1 MTSSKKSIFKRVLP
15 LVSALALA
23 TSSNAL
29 ALANWSS
36 WCGGDGGSNNFVQID
51 GPRGE
56 GCYPRGEGC
65 YPREGCSPPPCGG
78 PGPGPGPSPTPNVPP
93 VVVVPTPPPIIPPPV
108 ITPPTSNIFPAHNP
122 FIAPTD
128 VSNPYMMHTL
138 NNLPFNQLPNDHALR
153 GLEQLAFTQFPKD
166 NAKKKDESPI
176 YVFPKPDDKTAQY
189 ERVSPAFIDFK
200 GGEIL
205 VSVRKPA
212 TMGWIQTPLGMIAI
226 SPNSEVIL
234 SMLNGVLRIINL
246 DGMGRNVKIKLA
258 QGPFSEDT
266 KVVSLKPG
274 FELVVGEEKLTRKD
288 IRPRDGL
295 ARRHFQLMAKGHLAI
310 SELSVASILESS
322 SLLADLK
329 QSITGSQERRIIGDM
344 SKMASVLNYMNGT
357 QGFSVTGNDNY
368 GAKMATTETS
378 PNNE

>member
-1 MTSSKKSIFKRVLP
+1 MTSSKKSISKRLLT
-15 LVSALALA
+15 LVWACALAGSQSTLALA
-23 TSSNAL
+23 Q
-29 ALANWSS
+29 
-36 WCGGDGGSNNFVQID
+36 WCGGEGGINFNEGGDG
-51 GPRGE
+51 RG
-56 GCYPRGEGC
+56 GEGC
-65 YPREGCSPPPCGG
+65 YPREGCSPPPCEG
-78 PGPGPGPSPTPNVPP
+78 PGPGPGPGPAPNVPP
-93 VVVVPTPPPIIPPPV
+93 VVVVPVPPPTFVPPPV
-108 ITPPTSNIFPAHNP
+108 FTPPTSNIFPAHNP

-128 VSNPYMMHTL
+128 VTSPYMMNQQ
-138 NNLPFNQLPNDHALR
+138 NNLPFNQVPNDHALK
-153 GLEQLAFTQFPKD
+153 GIEQLAYTQFPKD
-166 NAKKKDESPI
+166 SKKDKDEHPI
-176 YVFPKPDDKTAQY
+176 YVFPKPEDKTAQY

-200 GGEIL
+200 SGEIL

-212 TMGWIQTPLGMIAI
+212 TMGFVQTPFGTIAI
-226 SPNSEVIL
+226 SANSEVIL

-258 QGPFSEDT
+258 EGPFEGDT

-274 FELVVGEEKLTRKD
+274 FELVVGGEKLTRRD

-322 SLLADLK
+322 NLLADLK

-357 QGFSVTGNDNY
+357 QGFSVTGNESY
-368 GAKMATTETS
+368 GTKLSTTETS

>member
-1 MTSSKKSIFKRVLP
+1 MTSSRKSITKRLLP
-15 LVSALALA
+15 LLSALALA
-23 TSSNAL
+23 ASNSSL
-29 ALANWSS
+29 ALANWNN
-36 WCGGDGGSNNFVQID
+36 WCGGEGGSTNFNQ
-51 GPRGE
+51 GGE
-56 GCYPRGEGC
+56 GGGRGEGC
-65 YPREGCSPPPCGG
+65 YPREGCSPPPCGNPG
-78 PGPGPGPSPTPNVPP
+78 PGPGPGPTPPPSVPP
-93 VVVVPTPPPIIPPPV
+93 VVVVPVPPPTFVPPPV
-108 ITPPTSNIFPAHNP
+108 FTPPTSNIFPAHNP

-128 VSNPYMMHTL
+128 VSSPYMMNQT
-138 NNLPFNQLPNDHALR
+138 NNLPFNQAPNDHALN
-153 GLEQLAFTQFPKD
+153 GIEQLAYTQFPRD
-166 NAKKKDESPI
+166 VKKEKEENPI
-176 YVFPKPDDKTAQY
+176 YVFPKPDEKTAQY

-205 VSVRKPA
+205 VSVHKPA
-212 TMGWIQTPLGMIAI
+212 TMGLVQTPFGMIAI

-258 QGPFSEDT
+258 EGPFAGDT

-274 FELVVGEEKLTRKD
+274 FELVIGGEKLTRKD

-357 QGFSVTGNDNY
+357 QGFSVTGNEN

>member
-1 MTSSKKSIFKRVLP
+1 MVQF
-15 LVSALALA
+15 
-23 TSSNAL
+23 
-29 ALANWSS
+29 
-36 WCGGDGGSNNFVQID
+36 DG
-51 GPRGE
+51 
-56 GCYPRGEGC
+56 PRGEGC
-65 YPREGCSPPPCGG
+65 YPREGCHPRETSCGGSG

-93 VVVVPTPPPIIPPPV
+93 VVVPTPPPFVPPPV

-153 GLEQLAFTQFPKD
+153 GIEQLAFTQFPKES
-166 NAKKKDESPI
+166 KKQKDESPI
-176 YVFPKPDDKTAQY
+176 YVFPKPDEKTAQY
-189 ERVSPAFIDFK
+189 ERVSPAYIDFK

-205 VSVRKPA
+205 VSVHKPA
-212 TMGWIQTPLGMIAI
+212 TMGLVKTPLGMIAI
-226 SPNSEVIL
+226 APNSEVIL

-246 DGMGRNVKIKLA
+246 DGVGRNVKIKLA
-258 QGPFSEDT
+258 EGPFAEDT

-274 FELVVGEEKLTRKD
+274 FELVVGNEKLTRKD

-357 QGFSVTGNDNY
+357 QGFTVTGNENY